1 MSKQEFDVVIIG
13 AGISGAA
20 LFFELARYTD
30 IKNIA
35 LIEKY
40 NAPATINSK
49 STSNSQTIHCGDI
62 ETNYTIEKAEKVK
75 KTADM
80 IVNYGLMQNAQNNFM
95 FSHQKIALA
104 IGDQECE
111 YMKQRFDEFKNLYPY
126 VQFFDKTKIKQI
138 EPNVVLGK
146 DGLNDR
152 NENVVAMGVEAG
164 KIYTTVDFE
173 KMSQNLID
181 QACKENKNTFI
192 AFNQEVINIEKKD
205 DHFVIKTSNY
215 QEYITKFVIVNA
227 GAHSLYL
234 AHKMNLGLDK
244 SCWPVAGSFYLT
256 KKRILNGKV
265 YMVQNPKLPFAA
277 LHGDPDLMANMNTRF
292 GPTALVIPKL
302 ERYKGL
308 KSVPEFFEA
317 LKFDKVVLKA
327 SLNMLKDATIRNY
340 ILSNYLFEIPFLN
353 KRLFLDKARKIVPSL
368 KLEDIYYA
376 NGFGGIRPQVID
388 KKTGEL
394 MLGEASI
401 NEVDGIIFNM
411 TPSPGATSCLGN
423 AYKDANTICKYL
435 GKKFNEDQ
443 FNKELLKE

>member
-1 MSKQEFDVVIIG
+1 MHNQEFDVIVIG
-13 AGISGAA
+13 AGISGTA

-40 NAPATINSK
+40 NSPATINSK

-62 ETNYTIEKAEKVK
+62 ETNYTIEKAQKVK

-80 IVNYGLMQNAQNNFM
+80 IVKYGLMQNAQNKFM

-104 IGDQECE
+104 VGDQECD
-111 YMKQRFDEFKNLYPY
+111 YMKKRYEEFKDLYPY
-126 VQFFDKTKIKQI
+126 IKFFDKNKIKQI
-138 EPNVVLGK
+138 EPKVVLGR
-146 DGLNDR
+146 DGINDR
-152 NENVVAMGVEAG
+152 KENIVAMGVEAG
-164 KIYTTVDFE
+164 QIYTTVDFE
-173 KMSQNLID
+173 KMSYHLVD
-181 QACKENKNTFI
+181 QACKEKNKNTSVI
-192 AFNQEVINIEKKD
+192 FNQEVISINKENDRFI
-205 DHFVIKTSNY
+205 IKTSSY
-215 QEYITKFVIVNA
+215 QEYSAKYVVVNA

-234 AHKMNLGLDK
+234 AHKMNIGLDK

-256 KKRILNGKV
+256 KQKLLNGKV

-277 LHGDPDLMANMNTRF
+277 LHGDPDLVANMNTRF

-317 LKFDKVVLKA
+317 LRFDKVVFNA
-327 SLNMLKDATIRNY
+327 SLNMLKDKTIRNY
-340 ILSNYLFEIPFLN
+340 ILHNYLFEIPFLN
-353 KRLFLDKARKIVPSL
+353 KKLFVEDARKIVPSL
-368 KLEDIYYA
+368 KVDDIYYA
-376 NGFGGIRPQVID
+376 DGFGGIRPQVID
-388 KKTGEL
+388 KNTGEL

-401 NEVDGIIFNM
+401 TDIEGIIFNM

-423 AYKDANTICKYL
+423 AYRDANIICEYL
-435 GKKFNEDQ
+435 NKNFNEDQ
-443 FNKELLKE
+443 FNNELS